1 VGLGWRPEL
10 SGDLLA
16 HPDAASFLEVTA
28 EALGTRQSLRE
39 ASALSE
45 AWPVVVHGVTA
56 SLGSADGLDVE
67 RTRRL
72 AEVARRVRAPFVS
85 EHVAFVRAGG
95 VSIGHLT
102 GLPFT
107 REAVG
112 VVARNV
118 ARARRL
124 LPDVPLLLEN
134 VAWSFRWAE
143 DAMDE
148 GDFHAEVA
156 AATGC
161 DLLLDIA
168 NLYANARNAGRDAAE
183 LLARYPLERV
193 AMMHVAGGVLDR
205 GFYYDTHAHPVPAA
219 VIDLAARVFA
229 VAPEV
234 PICIERDTAFP
245 PFEELLAE
253 IASLASLAPGEAPRS
268 ASTDREAH
276 HADSTSRGDGRPP
289 LADVQRALA
298 VRLTS
303 SDPEPDAGVARAR
316 SILERKRADEALK
329 LLPRFAVHG
338 SAAAAFAWA
347 CLEGRPRPR
356 CRVAA
361 ADALRIAEAAAS
373 DAVFG
378 HAARSDRLFL
388 RTRFAPSADGAR
400 ARIEPFAA
408 SLRAADGV
416 EGWVIKG
423 PGANA
428 RVRVIERSAE
438 ERPPTRRGGR

>member
-1 VGLGWRPEL
+1 VGLGWRPEIAA
-10 SGDLLA
+10 DLLA
-16 HPDAASFLEVTA
+16 RPDVASFLEVTA
-28 EALGTRQSLRE
+28 EALGTRGLLRE

-72 AEVARRVRAPFVS
+72 GEVTRRVRAPFVS
-85 EHVAFVRAGG
+85 EHIAFVRAGG
-95 VSIGHLT
+95 VPIGHLT

-107 REAVG
+107 PEAVRA
-112 VVARNV
+112 VARNV

-134 VAWSFRWAE
+134 VAWSFRYPE

-161 DLLLDIA
+161 DLLLDVA
-168 NLYANARNAGRDAAE
+168 NLYANARNAGRDPAE

-193 AMMHVAGGVLDR
+193 AMMHVAGGVLER
-205 GFYYDTHAHPVPAA
+205 GFYYDTHAHAVPAA
-219 VIDLAARVFA
+219 VVDLAARVLA
-229 VAPEV
+229 IAPDV

-245 PFEELLAE
+245 PFEELVAE
-253 IASLASLAPGEAPRS
+253 IATLAALAPGEAPPRS
-268 ASTDREAH
+268 GSADREDRG
-276 HADSTSRGDGRPP
+276 ADSISREDRRSPLA

-298 VRLTS
+298 MRLTS
-303 SDPEPDAGVARAR
+303 PDPGPDAGIARAR

-329 LLPRFAVHG
+329 LLPRFAAHG
-338 SAAAAFAWA
+338 RAAASFARM

-356 CRVAA
+356 SRVAA
-361 ADALRIAEAAAS
+361 ADALRIADVAAS
-373 DAVFG
+373 DAVLG
-378 HAARSDRLFL
+378 DAARSDRLFL
-388 RTRFAPSADGAR
+388 RARFAPSADGAR
-400 ARIEPFAA
+400 ARFEPFAA
-408 SLRAADGV
+408 SLRSADGV
-416 EGWVIKG
+416 RGWVIKG

-428 RVRVIERSAE
+428 RVRVVE
-438 ERPPTRRGGR
+438 RRGGR